1 MKTYKVGFV
10 EVDVPP
16 TDEPPIWPNMRGRKL
31 YQDAWYENVTFIPG
45 EPTISGFYKSFIE
58 RVSPQHRI
66 LVELLIHLGAML
78 GNRPPN
84 KNPWH
89 APGTAPI
96 SSPCGRFGG
105 NPHGC
110 RGGPPIEK

>member
-1 MKTYKVGFV
+1 MFGSNLETFLGWHV
-10 EVDVPP
+10 ELFFLGCLIR
-16 TDEPPIWPNMRGRKL
+16 ECFEAG
-31 YQDAWYENVTFIPG
+31 ENVTFIPG

-58 RVSPQHRI
+58 KVSPHHRI
-66 LVELLIHLGAML
+66 LVQLLIHIGAML

>member
-1 MKTYKVGFV
+1 MSLFSKNVNRRQVG
-10 EVDVPP
+10 
-16 TDEPPIWPNMRGRKL
+16 T
-31 YQDAWYENVTFIPG
+31 Q
-45 EPTISGFYKSFIE
+45 KSPKFGQ
-58 RVSPQHRI
+58 RSLRMTPYRF
-66 LVELLIHLGAML
+66 LLGLLIHIGAML

-96 SSPCGRFGG
+96 ASPCGRFGG

-110 RGGPPIEK
+110 RGGPPIEKQVFRPKY